1 MTGRL
6 FMIGC
11 DKCKEWFHMS
21 CVGIKRHQ
29 KLPSKWFCKKCLP
42 SESVGNVLQKKS
54 TPSFNHDQQLQ
65 AKLKVQE
72 EQMSLVQQMLNAM
85 KGAMEEKLASIT
97 SQLSNA
103 QEKNKIIESLL
114 QQLKKKDEA
123 LEDLTS
129 QISLLKEHLSKEC
142 KENSILMEA
151 LRESEEKYKIQL
163 QSKEGVIASLKEQFD
178 KVAVEPHETPTS
190 QIYQP
195 NAPLEDNVITPFDTN
210 QLVPKGGH
218 TFLQFTNAQ
227 NVAGKNNG
235 THGSQAHNPLQK
247 NETASKLERGKKLK
261 SLSLSKKQPSKR
273 FNISASASQ
282 PPPNVKS
289 QYDLADEEDF
299 ISLK

>member
-1 MTGRL
+1 M
-6 FMIGC
+6 
-11 DKCKEWFHMS
+11 
-21 CVGIKRHQ
+21 
-29 KLPSKWFCKKCLP
+29 P
-42 SESVGNVLQKKS
+42 
-54 TPSFNHDQQLQ
+54 
-65 AKLKVQE
+65 
-72 EQMSLVQQMLNAM
+72 
-85 KGAMEEKLASIT
+85 
-97 SQLSNA
+97 
-103 QEKNKIIESLL
+103 
-114 QQLKKKDEA
+114 KKKIKLLSLCYNSSKKNNKDKA

-163 QSKEGVIASLKEQFD
+163 QSNEGVIASLKEQFD
-178 KVAVEPHETPTS
+178 KVAVEPHETLTS

-247 NETASKLERGKKLK
+247 NETASKLERGKKRK
-261 SLSLSKKQPSKR
+261 SLSLSKKTTIKAFQHICIC
-273 FNISASASQ
+273 ISAST
-282 PPPNVKS
+282 KC
-289 QYDLADEEDF
+289 EESIRF
-299 ISLK
+299 SR